1 MIDEMAER
9 VVAQIA
15 ETGSF
20 RRAAEALG
28 ITQPYVSQVL
38 KRLEEDYG
46 ALFVDRKS
54 HPRRLTPAGEFFLE
68 SQRRVARI
76 ERKTREFCADWSG
89 SRAGSLRLACNGE
102 RINGMLIP
110 VLQLFH
116 KSSPAVALDL
126 SLEMD
131 LADIPSAL
139 LKGEADVGV
148 LYESL
153 LAPGLDAVRLCRE
166 RFLLAV
172 ADVQEH
178 RGFGAP
184 FNTEGRYPRLSETG
198 LSSLKGL
205 PMLPTMGHENR
216 TEVIARAMGFELPVM
231 NWTARPLGTRL
242 ALAAEG
248 LCMAV
253 CQENLV
259 GSWRSSL
266 RCRFASL
273 EDVLPVQ
280 TVVAAFSAEEY
291 RSEAAK
297 EFCRIA
303 ASVLRQSKAGA

>member
-1 MIDEMAER
+1 MDDMATK
-9 VVAQIA
+9 ALQAIA

-28 ITQPYVSQVL
+28 VTQPYVSQVL
-38 KRLEEDYG
+38 RRLEEDYG

-68 SQRRVARI
+68 SQRRMARI

-89 SRAGSLRLACNGE
+89 SQGGTLRLACNGE

-110 VLQLFH
+110 VISAFR
-116 KSSPAVALDL
+116 KNRPEVALDL
-126 SLEMD
+126 TLEMD

-148 LYESL
+148 LFEGL
-153 LAPGLDAVRLCRE
+153 LAPGLDAVRLGCE
-166 RFLLAV
+166 RYLLAV
-172 ADVQEH
+172 ADAPENA
-178 RGFGAP
+178 GFGVPWNAA
-184 FNTEGRYPRLSETG
+184 GRYPRLSETD
-198 LSSLKGL
+198 LTPLRRL
-205 PMLPTMGHENR
+205 PMLPTLDHAER
-216 TEVIARAMGFELPVM
+216 TALISKAVGIELSEM
-231 NWTARPLGTRL
+231 NWTVRQLGTRM

-248 LCMAV
+248 QCMAV

-259 GSWRSSL
+259 GAWGSSR

-291 RSEAAK
+291 RSDAAK

-303 ASVLRQSKAGA
+303 ASVLRPGRAE